1 MAPWFH
7 GAEAAHGLDGL
18 HRQGCH
24 EEMVLVMTDIAMEAM
39 AHRNRWFIDG
49 LPIKNGWI
57 FHGYV
62 KNNQMVVINTR
73 NHDKPWLLK
82 NVSSPMPKRTYRD
95 CLKSNPKKW

>member
-1 MAPWFH
+1 MFH

-18 HRQGCH
+18 HRQG
-24 EEMVLVMTDIAMEAM
+24 LVMTDIAMEAM

-49 LPIKNGWI
+49 LPVKNGWI

-62 KNNQMVVINTR
+62 KNNRMVVIDTR

-82 NVSSPMPKRTYRD
+82 NVSSPMPNRTYRD
-95 CLKSNPKKW
+95 CLKSNP